1 MFMQIFFGLALGLA
15 SIGSL
20 VFAVIHSHS
29 KHANREIRLDRH
41 P

>member
-20 VFAVIHSHS
+20 VFVVIHGHAR
-29 KHANREIRLDRH
+29 HANREVRLDRN